1 MPAKALPFSERLL
14 RLEAAINAQSIE
26 LQEMRLFC
34 LDIHPDYSKRTI
46 DSMQKMEL
54 KVYQNVSNFEGRL
67 EEINQTVK
75 KLVTKSA
82 NDCFALVNEAL
93 SSKIAGLDSRLIGLN
108 KRHVEIDKELT
119 STLAR
124 LNEFSESV
132 EKTLDNANSKALHAL
147 SETIQSTVSSLVEEK
162 LNCSGTTM
170 KSQQERGRSRESFQK
185 SQNVLMTRAR
195 SISSEREL
203 VGLIREAR
211 SIAADRAIAET
222 Q

>member
-14 RLEAAINAQSIE
+14 RLEAAINAQSKE

-34 LDIHPDYSKRTI
+34 LDIHPEYSKRII
-46 DSMQKMEL
+46 DSMQEMEQ
-54 KVYQNVSNFEGRL
+54 KVFQNVSNFEGRL

>member
-46 DSMQKMEL
+46 DSMRTMEL
-54 KVYQNVSNFEGRL
+54 KVYQNVSNFEGKL
-67 EEINQTVK
+67 DEINQTVK

-82 NDCFALVNEAL
+82 NDCFALVNESL

-108 KRHVEIDKELT
+108 KRQVEIDKELT

-132 EKTLDNANSKALHAL
+132 EKTLDNANRKALLAL

-162 LNCSGTTM
+162 LNYSGTTM
-170 KSQQERGRSRESFQK
+170 RSQQERGRSRDSFQK

-203 VGLIREAR
+203 VGLIQEAR

-222 Q
+222 E

>member
-14 RLEAAINAQSIE
+14 RLEAAINAQSME

-34 LDIHPDYSKRTI
+34 LDIHPEYSKRI
-46 DSMQKMEL
+46 IKSMQEMEQ
-54 KVYQNVSNFEGRL
+54 KVCQNVSNFESRL

-119 STLAR
+119 TTLAR

-132 EKTLDNANSKALHAL
+132 ERTLDDANSKAMHAL
-147 SETIQSTVSSLVEEK
+147 SETIQSTVSHLVEER
-162 LNCSGTTM
+162 LNNIGTT
-170 KSQQERGRSRESFQK
+170 KKDQQERGRSRESFQK
-185 SQNVLMTRAR
+185 SQNILITRAR

-203 VGLIREAR
+203 VGLIRDAR
-211 SIAADRAIAET
+211 SIAADRVIVET

>member
-14 RLEAAINAQSIE
+14 RLEAAINAQSRE

-34 LDIHPDYSKRTI
+34 LDIHPEYSRRTI
-46 DSMQKMEL
+46 DSMQKMEV
-54 KVYQNVSNFEGRL
+54 KVFQNVSNFEGRL

-119 STLAR
+119 TTLAR

-132 EKTLDNANSKALHAL
+132 ERTLDDANSKAMHAL
-147 SETIQSTVSSLVEEK
+147 SETVHSTVSHLVEVR
-162 LNCSGTTM
+162 LNNIGAT
-170 KSQQERGRSRESFQK
+170 KKDQQERGRSRESFQK
-185 SQNVLMTRAR
+185 SQNILITRAR

-203 VGLIREAR
+203 VGLIRDAR
-211 SIAADRAIAET
+211 SIAADRVIVET